1 MKRLIGIA
9 ALLLGLPLAAAQA
22 QDDPFMLD
30 DQYAY
35 WGAELGN
42 AQLQDVENVCATCDD
57 DLGANS
63 YTLKFGFAFTKYLG
77 IEARYLA
84 LNNIPSVSGGSAST
98 PRNTTTNPN
107 TPAINNGFFEYHNCG
122 SGNGICTGGRYE
134 ASFDYNSFGGAI
146 KGRYPLLPNVNVT
159 GSFGRHFWNWNSEFT
174 YTHFD
179 GDYFRVARG
188 EKRGGTCQLG
198 ANYRRDCTRDELATL
213 LGSRRGDDWTYG
225 AGAEIHFGPNL
236 QGELSYN
243 RMGGEVFH
251 INNYSVGLALQF

>member
-22 QDDPFMLD
+22 QNDPFMLD

-63 YTLKFGFAFTKYLG
+63 YTLKFGFAFTEFLG
-77 IEARYLA
+77 LEARYLA
-84 LNNIPSVSGGSAST
+84 LNNIPDASGGGAGD
-98 PRNTTTNPN
+98 
-107 TPAINNGFFEYHNCG
+107 GFFIYPSCG
-122 SGNGICTGGRYE
+122 SNNNYCQGGAYK
-134 ASFDYNSFGGAI
+134 AAFDYNSFGGVI

-159 GSFGRHFWNWNSEFT
+159 GNVGRHFWNWNSEYTFT
-174 YTHFD
+174 SFP
-179 GDYFRVARG
+179 GDYWQINSGNKRPGRG
-188 EKRGGTCQLG
+188 PCQLG
-198 ANYRRDCTRDELATL
+198 ADYRRDCTRHELATL

-243 RMGGEVFH
+243 RMDGGVFH

>member
-42 AQLQDVENVCATCDD
+42 AQLQDLENVCITCED
-57 DLGANS
+57 DLSVNS
-63 YTLKFGFAFTKYLG
+63 YTLKFGFAFTEHLG
-77 IEARYLA
+77 LEARYLA
-84 LNNIPSVSGGSAST
+84 LNNIPGVS
-98 PRNTTTNPN
+98 NP
-107 TPAINNGFFEYHNCG
+107 TFFYWPGCSDSNCRAG
-122 SGNGICTGGRYE
+122 YE
-134 ASFDYNSFGGAI
+134 TSYDYNSFGGVV

-159 GSFGRHFWNWNSEFT
+159 GSFGRHFWNWNTE
-174 YTHFD
+174 YTHINGHSPLNSGRKKD
-179 GDYFRVARG
+179 ESLPCRPTPGKELG
-188 EKRGGTCQLG
+188 EVCSRHDLAKS
-198 ANYRRDCTRDELATL
+198 YRD
-213 LGSRRGDDWTYG
+213 DDWTYG

-243 RMGGEVFH
+243 RMDGGVFH